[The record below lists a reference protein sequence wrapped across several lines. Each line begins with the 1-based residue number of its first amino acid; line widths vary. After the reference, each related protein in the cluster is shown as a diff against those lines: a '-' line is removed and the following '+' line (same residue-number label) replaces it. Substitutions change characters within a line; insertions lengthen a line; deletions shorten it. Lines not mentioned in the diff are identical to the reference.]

1 MLTNA
6 GYLVFKNFYAEKLK
20 TDENFNFLMK
30 FFKMFFF

>member
-20 TDENFNFLMK
+20 TDENFNF
-30 FFKMFFF
+30 FNEVF